1 MKHSDHPTNKS
12 DASKTKPVST
22 PAHDAVAK
30 EAYALYEKEGHPQGH
45 DKQNWL
51 AAEAKMSGH
60 GSDEHKGHGNHH
72 AHMAADFRKRFWI
85 ALVLTLPIL
94 VLSPMLQ
101 SLVGLR
107 ETIRF
112 PGDIY
117 VLFAFAS
124 AVFWY
129 GGWPFLKG
137 FVSELKSRRPG
148 MMTLICVA
156 ITTAYVYSSAVVFG
170 LAGKM
175 FFWELASLID
185 IMLLGHWIEMKSVM
199 GASKALEEL
208 AKLMPSDA
216 HKLMP
221 DGSVKDV
228 PLGELAVAD
237 KVLIKPGE
245 KIPADG
251 VIIAGESSVNEAM
264 LTGESTPAAKK
275 TGEKVIGGAINGEG
289 SLTIEVKGT
298 GKDSFLSQ
306 VIDLVKQA
314 QESKSKTQDL
324 ANTAAMWLTFIALG
338 GGAITLIAWLG
349 FLGKDFAF
357 AIERS
362 VTVMVIACP
371 HALGLAV
378 PLVVAVSTALAAK
391 NGLLIRNRVAFEGAR
406 KLQAVIFDKTGTL
419 TEGRFG
425 VTDTLLLSQD
435 IDEETLRMYAASV
448 DANSEHPIAKAIAA
462 ASEKKL
468 AVENFRGIAGKGAQG
483 KVDGKDVKVVSP
495 GFLREQNIELTDKRI
510 EPLQAQ
516 GKTVVF
522 VLIDGKLKGAIAL
535 ADIVRPEAKQ
545 AIDALKAL
553 DIRCMMLTGDNKA
566 TAKWVSDQVGLD
578 EYFAE
583 VLPQD
588 KAAKVKEVQ
597 SRGTL
602 VAMTGDGVN
611 DAPALAQADLGIA
624 IGAGS
629 DVAVETADVILVRSN
644 PLDVVA
650 ILKLSEATYRKMIQ
664 NLVWATGYNVVA
676 IPLAA
681 GVLYAWGVLLS
692 PALGA
697 VLMAASTVIVAVNA
711 RLLRLKK
718 GEPAATREPEGSSSP
733 KQPETRSQKS

>member
-1 MKHSDHPTNKS
+1 MSPHEHAAKDEPA
-12 DASKTKPVST
+12 DAPQQNEVPKKAKVKP
-22 PAHDAVAK
+22 
-30 EAYALYEKEGHPQGH
+30 E
-45 DKQNWL
+45 
-51 AAEAKMSGH
+51 
-60 GSDEHKGHGNHH
+60 HH

-85 ALVLTLPIL
+85 SLAFTLPIL
-94 VLSPMLQ
+94 LLSPMLQ
-101 SLVGLR
+101 TLVGLR
-107 ETIRF
+107 DAIRF

-117 VLFAFAS
+117 VLFGLSS

-129 GGWPFLKG
+129 GGWPFLAG
-137 FVSELKSRRPG
+137 LFEEIKSRRPG
-148 MMTLICVA
+148 MMMLISVA
-156 ITTAYVYSSAVVFG
+156 VSTAYLYSSAVVFG
-170 LAGKM
+170 LTGKM

-185 IMLLGHWIEMKSVM
+185 IMLLGHWIEMKSMM
-199 GASKALEEL
+199 GASRALEEL

-228 PLGELAVAD
+228 ALGELAVDD

-251 VIIAGESSVNEAM
+251 VIVEGESSVNEAM
-264 LTGESTPAAKK
+264 LTGESKPASKK
-275 TGEKVIGGAINGEG
+275 TGGKVIGGSINGEG

-314 QESKSKTQDL
+314 QDSKSKTQDL
-324 ANTAAMWLTFIALG
+324 ANTAALWLTIVALG
-338 GGAITLIAWLG
+338 GGVITFFIWQ
-349 FLGKDFAF
+349 FLMSKDFAF
-357 AIERS
+357 AIERT

-391 NGLLIRNRVAFEGAR
+391 NGLLIRNRVSFEGAR

-425 VTDTLLLSQD
+425 VTDTLVLSQD
-435 IDEETLRMYAASV
+435 IDEETLRRYAASV

-468 AVENFRGIAGKGAQG
+468 AVEGFKSIPGKGAEG
-483 KVDGKDVKVVSP
+483 KVDGREVKVVSP
-495 GFLREQNIELTDKRI
+495 GFLREQKIDFYDKRV

-522 VLIDGKLKGAIAL
+522 VLVDGKLKGALAL

-545 AIDALKAL
+545 AIEALKAL
-553 DIRCMMLTGDNKA
+553 NIRCLMLTGDNKA
-566 TAKWVSDQVGLD
+566 TAKWVSDQIGLD

-597 SRGTL
+597 SRGVL

-650 ILKLSEATYRKMIQ
+650 IVELSRATYRKMIQ

-681 GVLYAWGVLLS
+681 GALYAWGVLLT

-697 VLMAASTVIVAVNA
+697 VLMSASTVIVAINA
-711 RLLRLKK
+711 RMLRLKQRQDSEK
-718 GEPAATREPEGSSSP
+718 REQESSTNT
-733 KQPETRSQKS
+733 KQLEKLNQKPVTV